1 MGETRVDLL
10 HLLEDLRDAYPGATE
25 ETILTEIV
33 ANALDSGAAA
43 LTITTEYM
51 GGSGRPPSPPTL
63 GAPWRNQG
71 APRQHDSFTG
81 SDPAAPAL
89 TIVDD
94 GAGMRRRELARY
106 HDIASSTKVRG
117 DGIGFAGVG
126 IKIALLVCAEVMTET
141 RRGKHHVAS
150 AWRLASRHKAPW
162 HWIPPV
168 GLVGSRGTAVRL
180 TPTNALSPLVDPGFV
195 EGALRRNFQPLFDP
209 ALAEISR
216 PQYPRGVT
224 FVVNGRALEAQAW
237 RAQDTAPLAI
247 RVARKRKPAGAG
259 YLTRDSAPLP
269 EELRGL
275 AVSTFGKVI
284 KRGWDW
290 LGVAPST
297 PECIGG
303 LIEVPA
309 LAECLTLNKADFIRA
324 GARGA
329 TYLAYRKAIQE
340 AVARQLTEWGQA
352 GEPEERARRRAARPV
367 ERDLEA
373 VLADLADDFPLLAS
387 LVEQRVGG
395 QRRLPVA
402 RGGAVTDDGAPLLA
416 MRESPTTPSGASPEA
431 GLPEE
436 SGPQPEGEA
445 STPTAGERTF
455 PSGPATGHLAV
466 GPRVRRPAR
475 YGLSIQFEERPG
487 DPELGR
493 LVESTVWVNE
503 AHPAYRRAAAS
514 RSEGYHVAVAVAMA
528 LAPLAV
534 DPAKEHAFVNA
545 FLVRWGEAIERRGR
559 RRSR

>member
-43 LTITTEYM
+43 LIITIDA
-51 GGSGRPPSPPTL
+51 S
-63 GAPWRNQG
+63 
-71 APRQHDSFTG
+71 
-81 SDPAAPAL
+81 APAL

-180 TPTNALSPLVDPGFV
+180 TPTNTLSPLVDPGFV

-224 FVVNGRALEAQAW
+224 FVINGRALEAQAW

-259 YLTRDSAPLP
+259 YLTRDAAPLP

-275 AVSTFGKVI
+275 AVSTFGKII

-297 PECIGG
+297 PESIGG

-340 AVARQLTEWGQA
+340 AVARQLTAWGQA

-402 RGGAVTDDGAPLLA
+402 HGTAVTDDGTPLLA
-416 MRESPTTPSGASPEA
+416 MRELPTTPSGSSPEA
-431 GLPEE
+431 G
-436 SGPQPEGEA
+436 SPEGEA
-445 STPTAGERTF
+445 STPAARERAF

-475 YGLSIQFEERPG
+475 YGLSIQFEERPD

-503 AHPAYRRAAAS
+503 AHPAYRRATAS

-534 DPAKEHAFVNA
+534 DPAKEHAFITA
-545 FLVRWGEAIERRGR
+545 FLVRWGEAIDRRGR

>member
-33 ANALDSGAAA
+33 ANALDSGAN
-43 LTITTEYM
+43 TITMT
-51 GGSGRPPSPPTL
+51 TD
-63 GAPWRNQG
+63 A
-71 APRQHDSFTG
+71 
-81 SDPAAPAL
+81 AAPTL

-94 GAGMRRRELARY
+94 GVGMRRRELARY

-150 AWRLASRHKAPW
+150 AWRLASRHRAPW
-162 HWIPPV
+162 RWIPPA

-195 EGALRRNFQPLFDP
+195 DGALRRNFQPLFDP

-259 YLTRDSAPLP
+259 YLTRDSVPLP

-340 AVARQLTEWGQA
+340 AVARQLAEWGQA

-373 VLADLADDFPLLAS
+373 VLADLADNFPLLAS
-387 LVEQRVGG
+387 LVEQRAGG

-402 RGGAVTDDGAPLLA
+402 RGGAVTDAGTPLLA
-416 MRESPTTPSGASPEA
+416 MRESPTTPSGSSPEA
-431 GLPEE
+431 GSPDEP
-436 SGPQPEGEA
+436 GPQPEGEA
-445 STPTAGERTF
+445 STPATHDRAF
-455 PSGPATGHLAV
+455 LSGPATGHLAV

-475 YGLSIQFEERPG
+475 YGLSIQFEERPD

-534 DPAKEHAFVNA
+534 DPAKEHAFITA
-545 FLVRWGEAIERRGR
+545 FLVRWGEAIDRRGR

>member
-33 ANALDSGAAA
+33 ANALDSGATTI
-43 LTITTEYM
+43 TITTDA
-51 GGSGRPPSPPTL
+51 S
-63 GAPWRNQG
+63 
-71 APRQHDSFTG
+71 
-81 SDPAAPAL
+81 APAL
-89 TIVDD
+89 TIADD
-94 GAGMRRRELARY
+94 GVGMRRRDLARY

-117 DGIGFAGVG
+117 AGIGFAGVG
-126 IKIALLVCAEVMTET
+126 IKIALLVCAEVITET

-150 AWRLASRHKAPW
+150 AWRLASRQKAPW
-162 HWIPPV
+162 RWIPPP
-168 GLVGSRGTAVRL
+168 GLVDGHGTAVRL
-180 TPTNALSPLVDPGFV
+180 TPTNALSPLVDGGFV

-209 ALAEISR
+209 ALADALR

-224 FVVNGRALEAQAW
+224 FTVNGRGVEPHAW
-237 RAQDTAPLAI
+237 RAEDIAPLAI
-247 RVARKRKPAGAG
+247 RVSRKRKPAGSG
-259 YLTRDSAPLP
+259 YLTRDATPLP

-290 LGVAPST
+290 LGVASAGL
-297 PECIGG
+297 ECVGG

-329 TYLAYRKAIQE
+329 TYLSYRKAIQE
-340 AVARQLTEWGQA
+340 VVSRQLAEWGQS
-352 GEPEERARRRAARPV
+352 GESDERARRRAARPV

-387 LVEQRVGG
+387 LVEQRTGG

-402 RGGAVTDDGAPLLA
+402 RAGGDVDEDASLLTTRGSASGGIPDGTGPRGEAVDVGA
-416 MRESPTTPSGASPEA
+416 RESERNEPPSSSESHTPNAPSP
-431 GLPEE
+431 
-436 SGPQPEGEA
+436 
-445 STPTAGERTF
+445 
-455 PSGPATGHLAV
+455 PAAIGRLAL
-466 GPRVRRPAR
+466 GPRTRRPAR
-475 YGLSIQFEERPG
+475 YGLSIQFEERS
-487 DPELGR
+487 DDVELAR
-493 LVESTVWVNE
+493 LIESTVWVNE
-503 AHPAYRRAAAS
+503 AHSAYRRAAAS

-534 DPAKEHAFVNA
+534 DPAKEHGFVTA
-545 FLVRWGEAIERRGR
+545 FLARWGEAIERRAGR
-559 RRSR
+559 GRPRA